1 MKIKSTITF
10 FILLFQTILAF
21 SQTNS
26 GAVIFNL
33 KFSSFNETGFG
44 GKIKIINTATQ
55 TAFTGKSSNRL
66 TSQIAIQN
74 LPKGNYSVVELTIRT
89 GSGQINYLDSSKFNQ
104 IEIYEGRTS
113 YLGMYKTKKSP
124 PIFKLNYEILSDK
137 NIDVEKIK
145 KQSLKITGSES
156 EIDFSQKLLKSD
168 TTYFSIKF

>member
-1 MKIKSTITF
+1 M
-10 FILLFQTILAF
+10 
-21 SQTNS
+21 
-26 GAVIFNL
+26 
-33 KFSSFNETGFG
+33 
-44 GKIKIINTATQ
+44 
-55 TAFTGKSSNRL
+55 
-66 TSQIAIQN
+66 
-74 LPKGNYSVVELTIRT
+74 ELTIRT

-168 TTYFSIKF
+168 TTYFNIKF